1 MGLLVCVEKR
11 EARLGRLIDGL
22 WCADVVSAACGAV
35 HCRKSLGC
43 EVMLQLKGVGMVLRR
58 QVGVSDQQQGGG
70 SSMFALA

>member
-43 EVMLQLKGVGMVLRR
+43 EVDAPVKR
-58 QVGVSDQQQGGG
+58 GGHG
-70 SSMFALA
+70 AAAASRGE